1 MPDAQQP
8 QQPSDPNKPGTQTT
22 EFKLTAAVSIVGAI
36 IAGLSVTLAQLHD
49 AFPTAGWIAT
59 AITAVAGLGT
69 VFATVNR
76 FIGSRTAV
84 KTAQLQTQAAERVAT
99 AEQLRSGTPEAPRLP
114 PMPR

>member
-1 MPDAQQP
+1 MSEVH
-8 QQPSDPNKPGTQTT
+8 QPSDPNKPGTQTT

-36 IAGLSVTLAQLHD
+36 IAGLSVTLAQLHE

-59 AITAVAGLGT
+59 AITAVGGL
-69 VFATVNR
+69 ATVVATASK

-84 KTAQLQTQAAERVAT
+84 KTAQLQGQAAERVVS
-99 AEQLRSGTPEAPRLP
+99 AEQLRSGNPGPPTHP